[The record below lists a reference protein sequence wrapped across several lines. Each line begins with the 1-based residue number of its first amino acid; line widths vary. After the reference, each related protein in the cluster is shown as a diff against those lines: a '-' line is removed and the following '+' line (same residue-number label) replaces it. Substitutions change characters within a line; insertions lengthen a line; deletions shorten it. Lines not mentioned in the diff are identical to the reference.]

1 MRSLTASLLNINQ
14 ARLTI
19 DVLDKLGHLLAE
31 NWAIQLILVDN
42 GSHPDQVRQLSDWF
56 LANKGCFAE
65 VLFIAASRNLG
76 SNGGRNLALKL
87 ATSDRI
93 LILDNDLILPE
104 ESVWL
109 DSLWQKMEDDS
120 QVGIIGPML
129 VVAEYPDIVQAAG
142 IGLTDRGR
150 VGYLSRAEQVTCV
163 PPIPVEV
170 VASPNACWLL
180 RREAQQP
187 VGLFS
192 DEFYPMQYSDVDFC
206 VRLHLA
212 GWKIICDR
220 SVSIRHIGNV
230 TTRNLEGYDYARVTV
245 RHGMKFRKKWADV
258 LPQISTIAEEDIY
271 WGPIPRS

>member
-1 MRSLTASLLNINQ
+1 
-14 ARLTI
+14 
-19 DVLDKLGHLLAE
+19 
-31 NWAIQLILVDN
+31 
-42 GSHPDQVRQLSDWF
+42 
-56 LANKGCFAE
+56 
-65 VLFIAASRNLG
+65 
-76 SNGGRNLALKL
+76 
-87 ATSDRI
+87 
-93 LILDNDLILPE
+93 
-104 ESVWL
+104 
-109 DSLWQKMEDDS
+109 
-120 QVGIIGPML
+120 
-129 VVAEYPDIVQAAG
+129 
-142 IGLTDRGR
+142 
-150 VGYLSRAEQVTCV
+150 
-163 PPIPVEV
+163 
-170 VASPNACWLL
+170 
-180 RREAQQP
+180 